1 MFTYT
6 RKDNLSGIQRDIIC
20 RIDGIEAGRFRIYE
34 HGIFDMSILIE
45 DEFQGRG
52 LARGMIKAMLDAMR
66 SEGAYN
72 PLTFIYI
79 DSDASAGFW
88 NYLGMHANPNEDD
101 LTCSEY
107 GYEKRISMEALGN
120 F

>member
-1 MFTYT
+1 MFIYT
-6 RKDNLSGIQRDIIC
+6 RKDHLSGIQRYITC
-20 RIDGIEAGRFRIYE
+20 RIDGIDAGRFGIYA
-34 HGIFDMSILIE
+34 HGILDMSILIE

-52 LARGMIKAMLDAMR
+52 LGRGMIKAMLDHMR

-72 PLTFIYI
+72 PSTFIYI

-88 NYLGMHANPNEDD
+88 NHIGMHANPNEDNI
-101 LTCSEY
+101 TCPEY
-107 GYEKRISMEALGN
+107 GYEKRITMEALGN